1 MASQRPAST
10 DLSDN
15 GEEEGWLL
23 CQGGRAAGQ
32 QAQQQQIPYQG
43 GPGEANQET

>member
-32 QAQQQQIPYQG
+32 QAQQQLIPYQG